1 MVEFIRQY
9 VTSAVG
15 LLVVL
20 SAIYFVFWVL
30 LGKKLAHRKIQLSK
44 RAGWL
49 QIKEEIIT
57 SLISFIGSTCFV
69 FIILNL
75 KDKGFVKFYTETGKY
90 GIWYEVVTVAVLLL
104 VSDAWFYWS
113 HRIMHHPKIY
123 KYVHALH
130 HKSLD
135 VNPYTSTSFHIIE
148 SVWLTAW
155 ILPLVML
162 MPVSMTALGAMQ
174 ALGTF
179 NNIKS
184 HLGYEFYPQFFKL
197 PPFNML
203 VTATNHSLHH
213 TQYNGNYGL
222 FFRFWDIL
230 CGTELTTTTATFTEI
245 HNRKHEHII
254 DNTRYKKLVIDKL
267 VKENNETISVYFKP
281 NDVQFYKY
289 LAGQHLTLL
298 VNVNG
303 KKHHRCFSL
312 SSSPNIDKFLR
323 ITVKLKGEVSHYF
336 YNEAKVGDTIEAL
349 YPVGDFTFVP
359 NSGVIKN
366 YVFVA
371 GGSGITPLYSMLQQI
386 LHFEPNSKVH
396 LFYANKNEQS
406 IIFKDEIQQLAA
418 QYPKFKSQYFISG
431 KNRITKNDISNF
443 NDATYFICGP
453 SSLQQTMVTYLKDL
467 KIDTSKVN
475 TAYFADGYVP
485 WFGLFIKKYSVPKLA
500 KQAAALSIA
509 LFFSFSAAS
518 QTEIEGK
525 WHDVDHSEKIVTIV
539 ANNKMFSGTDATGK
553 VVFKDVTFVSKK

>member
-30 LGKKLAHRKIQLSK
+30 LGKKLAYRKIQLSK

-90 GIWYEVVTVAVLLL
+90 GIWYEVVTVIVLLL

-113 HRIMHHPKIY
+113 HRIMHHSKIY

-148 SVWLTAW
+148 SVWLTIW

-184 HLGYEFYPQFFKL
+184 HLGYEFYPKFFKL

-230 CGTELTTTTATFTEI
+230 CGTELTITTATFTEI
-245 HNRKHEHII
+245 HNRKHEQIF
-254 DNTRYKKLVIDKL
+254 DNTSYKKLVIDKL
-267 VKENNETISVYFKP
+267 VKENDETVSVYFKP
-281 NDVQFYKY
+281 NDLQFYKY
-289 LAGQHLTLL
+289 LAGQYLTLL

-312 SSSPNIDKFLR
+312 SSSPN
-323 ITVKLKGEVSHYF
+323 GEVSHYF
-336 YNEAKVGDTIEAL
+336 YYDAKVGDTIEAL

-359 NSGVIKN
+359 NSGIIKN

-371 GGSGITPLYSMLQQI
+371 GGSGITPVYSMLQQI

-396 LFYANKNEQS
+396 LFYANKNDQT
-406 IIFKDEIQQLAA
+406 IIFKDELEQLAS
-418 QYPKFKSQYFISG
+418 QYPKFRCQYFVRG
-431 KNRITKNDISNF
+431 KNRITKNDFSNF

-453 SSLQQTMVTYLKDL
+453 SSLQQTIITCLKDL
-467 KIDTSKVN
+467 KIDSSKVN
-475 TAYFADGYVP
+475 LEHFADGYLP
-485 WFGLFIKKYSVPKLA
+485 WFGLFTKKYSVPKLA
-500 KQAAALSIA
+500 RKAVVLSIA
-509 LFFSFSAAS
+509 LFFLFSAAA
-518 QTEIEGK
+518 QTEIVGK
-525 WHDVDHSEKIVTIV
+525 WCDVDHPEKIITFT
-539 ANNKMFSGTDATGK
+539 ANNKFFSGTDATGK